1 MPAKLRLSSLWL
13 TLFTAIFTCLLVA
26 ACEKDSSTSSTSS
39 ISTSTQQYPGY
50 TQVGQSGDAAQLW
63 FNSDDIKRVDG
74 GYLIHT
80 LKTIPGGYAR
90 FDALTNCRDTTRRLA
105 GTQYR
110 SDGTAVQEY
119 PGNEM
124 PVVAKSEP
132 GMSEL
137 MTSACTV
144 AMASRA
150 IHGDFSA
157 PAALELLYGPYD
169 EQKKSATWSDVSVPA
184 DLPWA
189 QNLNLTSGGSVNV
202 TAMATFDFTEDGK
215 QKKLFVTNAVSED
228 GGCHACTGLLGVA
241 TFVKNGSD
249 WKIESTS
256 PFVASMGAMGLVGD
270 RFDWVAAGDDSFALV
285 VSGDDSH
292 QGYETSSTD
301 IFVRAGTGGKFER
314 VISDYDTGA
323 SDQEVVS
330 AQATFLKGKDPHHYD
345 VKVSYSYSIPEQKT
359 YVADHVYQFVKSKY
373 VMVRKDD
380 PPSFTQPG
388 EAATPG
394 SGNTAPVSQTPDS
407 PMQTETCAT
416 AGACV
421 VQMLTAAH
429 SENLVAAMAA
439 ATNMSSLPRPL
450 RGDRSAA
457 RKLNVE
463 GLAALNANNANG
475 AVQLFSSAAAADPS
489 DEEVQSNLAYAYS
502 VAGDFVQSVGAA
514 TVALTIN
521 PRRMSVWAPLAVT
534 FTKMHD
540 RQHGLD
546 AMWLAYQFSGDKQK
560 TLSFLNDRLKVEN
573 DPAVL
578 QMYTDSIAWFAEN
591 KKPDGS

>member
-1 MPAKLRLSSLWL
+1 
-13 TLFTAIFTCLLVA
+13 
-26 ACEKDSSTSSTSS
+26 
-39 ISTSTQQYPGY
+39 
-50 TQVGQSGDAAQLW
+50 
-63 FNSDDIKRVDG
+63 
-74 GYLIHT
+74 
-80 LKTIPGGYAR
+80 
-90 FDALTNCRDTTRRLA
+90 
-105 GTQYR
+105 
-110 SDGTAVQEY
+110 
-119 PGNEM
+119 
-124 PVVAKSEP
+124 
-132 GMSEL
+132 
-137 MTSACTV
+137 
-144 AMASRA
+144 
-150 IHGDFSA
+150 
-157 PAALELLYGPYD
+157 
-169 EQKKSATWSDVSVPA
+169 
-184 DLPWA
+184 
-189 QNLNLTSGGSVNV
+189 
-202 TAMATFDFTEDGK
+202 
-215 QKKLFVTNAVSED
+215 
-228 GGCHACTGLLGVA
+228 
-241 TFVKNGSD
+241 
-249 WKIESTS
+249 
-256 PFVASMGAMGLVGD
+256 
-270 RFDWVAAGDDSFALV
+270 
-285 VSGDDSH
+285 
-292 QGYETSSTD
+292 
-301 IFVRAGTGGKFER
+301 
-314 VISDYDTGA
+314 
-323 SDQEVVS
+323 
-330 AQATFLKGKDPHHYD
+330 
-345 VKVSYSYSIPEQKT
+345 
-359 YVADHVYQFVKSKY
+359 
-373 VMVRKDD
+373 
-380 PPSFTQPG
+380 
-388 EAATPG
+388 
-394 SGNTAPVSQTPDS
+394 
-407 PMQTETCAT
+407 MQTETCAT

-521 PRRMSVWAPLAVT
+521 PRRTSVWAPLAVT